1 MREYSSFELLDPLSL
16 PAPWPLI
23 VHYWLLHHP
32 DRFFLPEPGEPCSY
46 MLSWEDLR
54 DVLIAGGVI
63 ASELTI
69 H

>member
-1 MREYSSFELLDPLSL
+1 VIEYSPTELLDPLAL

-32 DRFFLPEPGEPCSY
+32 DRFFLPELGEPY
-46 MLSWEDLR
+46 RYLLTWDDLR
-54 DVLIAGGVI
+54 DILIAGGVVDSKV
-63 ASELTI
+63 AI